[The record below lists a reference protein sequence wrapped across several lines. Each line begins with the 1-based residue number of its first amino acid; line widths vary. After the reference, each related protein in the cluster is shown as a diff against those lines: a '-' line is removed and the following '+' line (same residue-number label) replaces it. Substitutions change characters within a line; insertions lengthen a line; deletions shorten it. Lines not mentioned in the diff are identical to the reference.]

1 MDKKPLAEK
10 EVDYGIGNLVHGT
23 DNLRGRRQPRD
34 VCDELVR
41 PASSIKQSLRIS
53 GRCLVLGMQ
62 ALGIVGAQVSLPLDG
77 VVDEAAE
84 PLRRAQNVEA
94 IQSRLRLLRHR
105 GERSRSAAADGGGA
119 REHCGG
125 RSVDQL

>member
-10 EVDYGIGNLVHGT
+10 EVDYGIGNLVHGA
-23 DNLRGRRQPRD
+23 DNLGGRRQPRD

-53 GRCLVLGMQ
+53 GRCLILGMQ
-62 ALGIVGAQVSLPLDG
+62 ALGIVRAQVSLPLDG

-94 IQSRLRLLRHR
+94 IQSRLRLL
-105 GERSRSAAADGGGA
+105 
-119 REHCGG
+119 
-125 RSVDQL
+125 